1 MYPYNIKNNSKP
13 IPKLNTARLTISAD
27 EQTLQAM
34 LNDAINDENRD
45 FMYYQALSEAMPD
58 SVDGEIVKSMSLD
71 EYKHKRIFEEIY
83 TALTGEQPTISV
95 VETET
100 DFSDIPAVLVNRLF
114 DELESVEMYRD
125 IMSAFED
132 NAIRDMLFEI
142 ITDEQSH
149 ADIFNY
155 LIHKNSH

>member
-1 MYPYNIKNNSKP
+1 
-13 IPKLNTARLTISAD
+13 
-27 EQTLQAM
+27 
-34 LNDAINDENRD
+34 
-45 FMYYQALSEAMPD
+45 
-58 SVDGEIVKSMSLD
+58 MSLD

-149 ADIFNY
+149 ADILNY

>member
-142 ITDEQSH
+142 ITDEQAH
-149 ADIFNY
+149 ADILNY

>member
-71 EYKHKRIFEEIY
+71 EYKHKRIFEEIC

-149 ADIFNY
+149 ADILNY

>member
-100 DFSDIPAVLVNRLF
+100 DFSDIPAVLLNRLF

-149 ADIFNY
+149 ADILNY

>member
-142 ITDEQSH
+142 IADEQSH
-149 ADIFNY
+149 ADILNY

>member
-149 ADIFNY
+149 ADILNY
-155 LIHKNSH
+155 LIRKNSH

>member
-45 FMYYQALSEAMPD
+45 FMYYQALSEAMSN

-142 ITDEQSH
+142 IIDEQSH
-149 ADIFNY
+149 ADILNY

>member
-45 FMYYQALSEAMPD
+45 FMYYQALSEAMSD
-58 SVDGEIVKSMSLD
+58 SVDSEIVKSMSLD

-142 ITDEQSH
+142 IADEQSH
-149 ADIFNY
+149 ADILNY